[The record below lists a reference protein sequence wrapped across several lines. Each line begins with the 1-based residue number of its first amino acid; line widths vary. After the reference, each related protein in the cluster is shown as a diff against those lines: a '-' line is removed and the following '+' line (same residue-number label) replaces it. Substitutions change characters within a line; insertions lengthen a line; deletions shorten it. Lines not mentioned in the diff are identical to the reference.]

1 MPALLVPALCFE
13 LLFFIVPLL
22 GIAALS
28 LTSARGLSSAH
39 YVDFFSSSYTVSALL
54 RTIRLSFLATIVA
67 LVVGYPVA
75 LYLVSPGMRGK
86 TFVTFAIIAPLF
98 VSPVV
103 RSYGWLILLRHG
115 GPLPWLFTEY
125 AIVIGLAHVN
135 LSFTVLAISASLQQ
149 IDPALTRAARNLG
162 AGPLKAFARITLP
175 LSSPGVAAGTLLT
188 FSLSASAF
196 VTPAL
201 VGGSRIPMMSY
212 VVYNDGLVLL
222 DWPRAAAVAI
232 VLLAVTLTV
241 AAIYGAVGE
250 NGPSQVAAG

>member
-1 MPALLVPALCFE
+1 MPALLLPALCFE
-13 LLFFIVPLL
+13 LLLFIVPLI
-22 GIAALS
+22 GIAILS
-28 LTSARGLSSAH
+28 FTSAKGISGTQ
-39 YVDFFSSSYTVSALL
+39 YVDFFTSSYTLSALW
-54 RTIRLSFLATIVA
+54 RTIRLSFLATVVTLI
-67 LVVGYPVA
+67 VGYPVA

-115 GPLPWLFTEY
+115 GPLPLLFTEY

-135 LSFTVLAISASLQQ
+135 LPFTVLAISASLQQ

-162 AGPLKAFARITLP
+162 AGPFKAFARVTLP
-175 LSSPGVAAGTLLT
+175 LSSPGIAAGALLT

-241 AAIYGAVGE
+241 ATIYGTVGE
-250 NGPSQVAAG
+250 NVPSQAPAG